1 MVKIRVMNHR
11 KTKDRRMQIF
21 TKRKH
26 VNEGALG
33 LHALNDLP
41 ESRRELVEEHLS
53 SCSEC
58 RSQFDEVREFITV
71 FRLAAKRSSQMA
83 SAS

>member
-1 MVKIRVMNHR
+1 
-11 KTKDRRMQIF
+11 MQIF
-21 TKRKH
+21 TKRNH

-53 SCSEC
+53 SCSQC
-58 RSQFDEVREFITV
+58 RSQFDEVQEFITV
-71 FRLAAKRSSQMA
+71 FRMAARRSSQLA